1 MIINYSEKKCFH
13 KISELNTVLGD
24 RTDTKPLFF
33 LDSLDRKRGS
43 IIFVNLWH
51 HLSKTMAA
59 GAWEL
64 IVDNSPIPYISP
76 NAEPARR
83 GDPGLTED

>member
-1 MIINYSEKKCFH
+1 MIKYSAKEFLH
-13 KISELNTVLGD
+13 KNSEPKTVFGNG
-24 RTDTKPLFF
+24 TDTKPLFF
-33 LDSLDRKRGS
+33 AGSLDRKRGS